1 MKRKIFFLGKSQ
13 LVAKILISHFSSKIL
28 PKHYVRISR
37 LELLSTE
44 KCRNR
49 FSIQKFFF
57 FQSFVQALQRK
68 ALTPNP
74 CDQGD
79 MNTLQSDS
87 THLSHL
93 PSDQT
98 AQLAALTE
106 SEDDLNDSRDIS
118 ANVTADS
125 QSTVNFVK
133 NYRQLSQLSL
143 IVNQFPFNG

>member
-1 MKRKIFFLGKSQ
+1 MLVSATFNLGYHEPC
-13 LVAKILISHFSSKIL
+13 LIESFNRYPDNS
-28 PKHYVRISR
+28 
-37 LELLSTE
+37 LLY
-44 KCRNR
+44 
-49 FSIQKFFF
+49 

-93 PSDQT
+93 PSEQT

-106 SEDDLNDSRDIS
+106 SEDDLNDSRDVSNMMVDSHSS
-118 ANVTADS
+118 ANY
-125 QSTVNFVK
+125 K
-133 NYRQLSQLSL
+133 HYR
-143 IVNQFPFNG
+143 